1 MNVTKIKFLLT
12 LKTSSLIK
20 KESITTLYHKNT
32 YNLIHIL
39 YKEGLIQSFEL
50 HNSIK
55 KTSLSVYL
63 RYYYD
68 KILLNSI
75 EIVSKPSLNKYLSLR
90 DIYRLNYKKKLYFF
104 STSRGLKTLL
114 ECKINKL
121 GGKLLFSC

>member
-39 YKEGLIQSFEL
+39 YKEGLIQSFLL
-50 HNSIK
+50 HNSVK
-55 KTSLSVYL
+55 KTNLLVYL
-63 RYYYD
+63 RYYHD

-75 EIVSKPSLNKYLSLR
+75 EMISKPSLNKYLSLT
-90 DIYRLNYKKKLYFF
+90 DIYKLNYKKKLYFF